1 MGNYL
6 SFLCSSLLASYAKN
20 KNVFSFKYYFAGNCL
35 LKVNNKDIKI
45 CCSSILFVDFEQVC
59 GHVANILYS
68 LRNLNTCS
76 QIKSNEKNLG
86 PNLFQTTVQKMKF
99 SIKDFFSKWKTSFLC
114 AVLQSDVKTL
124 PPIDPFQ
131 VDASF
136 R

>member
-1 MGNYL
+1 MQ
-6 SFLCSSLLASYAKN
+6 KN
-20 KNVFSFKYYFAGNCL
+20 ENVFSFKHYFVGNYL
-35 LKVNNKDIKI
+35 LKVNNKNIKVI
-45 CCSSILFVDFEQVC
+45 FFVDFEQVR

-76 QIKSNEKNLG
+76 QIKSNEKDLG